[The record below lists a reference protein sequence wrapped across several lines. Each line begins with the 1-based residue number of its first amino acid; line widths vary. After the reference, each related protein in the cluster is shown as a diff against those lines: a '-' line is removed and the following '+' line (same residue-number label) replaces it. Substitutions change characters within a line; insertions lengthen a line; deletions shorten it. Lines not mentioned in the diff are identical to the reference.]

1 MKKNP
6 LREKP
11 PYPIESVDNALR
23 LLQRLRDVGALRLK
37 DAAEEIGV
45 APSTAHRLLAMLVYR
60 GFAVQDGSKRYL
72 PGPSLGIGPAGLA
85 WTSRLRRAAQ
95 VHLEMLAAKTGE
107 TVSLTIRVGTST
119 RFLDTVEGSGILR
132 VGDRQG
138 AVLPARFTSGGKA
151 LLAALDDGELGELFL
166 GPTAAAAGEDIGA
179 EAFEGLLAELHGVR
193 QRGFAANIEGT
204 ETGVSAL
211 GEAVRDRAGRPV
223 AAVSVA
229 VPSSRF
235 RAVLEGGLVGRLHA
249 AVRQLERELAEQ
261 LE

>member
-1 MKKNP
+1 MKKKP

-11 PYPIESVDNALR
+11 AYPIESVDNALR

-37 DAAEEIGV
+37 EAAAEIDV

-60 GFAVQDGSKRYL
+60 GFAVQDSSKRYL

-85 WTSRLRRAAQ
+85 WTGKLRRAAQ

-107 TVSLTIRVGTST
+107 TVSLTVRVGAST
-119 RFLDTVEGSGILR
+119 RFLDTVEGAGILR

-138 AVLPARFTSGGKA
+138 AVLPARLTSGGKV
-151 LLAALDDGELGELFL
+151 LLAALDDDELRDLFL
-166 GPTAAAAGEDIGA
+166 GPAAVGAREDIST
-179 EAFEGLLAELHGVR
+179 EDFESLLDELRGVR
-193 QRGFAANIEGT
+193 LRGFAANVEGT
-204 ETGVSAL
+204 EPGVSAV
-211 GEAVRDRAGRPV
+211 GEAVHDRSGRAI

-229 VPSSRF
+229 VPSSRL
-235 RAVLEGGLVGRLHA
+235 REVLEGGLVGSLHF
-249 AVRQLERELAEQ
+249 AVRHLEADLPRD